1 MKIGGIY
8 FADTTEWCKTDL
20 FRAQKTFK
28 TQLVTTLFLEFAFSV
43 VLKQIAAKW
52 HLLPLITPGTLPF
65 STEEFSDG
73 QLTSHDKK

>member
-8 FADTTEWCKTDL
+8 FADTTEWCITDL

-28 TQLVTTLFLEFAFSV
+28 TQLVTNLLLEFAFSV
-43 VLKQIAAKW
+43 VLKQITAKW
-52 HLLPLITPGTLPF
+52 HLLPLITPGTLRL

-73 QLTSHDKK
+73 QLTSHDKQ